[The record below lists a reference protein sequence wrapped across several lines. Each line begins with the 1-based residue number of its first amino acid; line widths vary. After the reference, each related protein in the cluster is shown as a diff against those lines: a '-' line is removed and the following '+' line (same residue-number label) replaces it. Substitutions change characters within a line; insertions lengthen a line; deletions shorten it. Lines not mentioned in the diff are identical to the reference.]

1 MSTPFDLANDSDY
14 RAWRAAK
21 LANYPRRVDDL
32 IVPIDDPRT
41 LKPAEIQ
48 ALQACCARANMV
60 LYHAPD
66 VPADD
71 KNVPHR
77 FATQLGLVHLEGN
90 YLADEDGLS
99 SITPAGDEDGGR
111 GEYVPYTHK
120 PINWHTDGYY
130 NAPDRRILGML
141 LHCVQD
147 ADSGGENAL
156 LDPDIAYIQLRDTNP
171 QYVAALMQPDAMTI
185 PARMDEAPT
194 LTLPPHPTP
203 DGTTNHSTK
212 PASGQVAAYP
222 PQALKDSDSLRAE
235 ARAKSYAGEGANVM
249 PKPVDGRGQTP
260 SPNQLIARAEQSGPV
275 FSVDANEGFMHMRYT
290 ARTRSIGW
298 KPDALTQA
306 AVNTLA
312 EILNDSEYVL
322 RARLRPGMGLICNNV
337 LHTRTAFVDRPERR
351 RLLYRG
357 RYYDRLNFA
366 ADQPS
371 G

>member
-1 MSTPFDLANDSDY
+1 MSTPFDLTNDSDY
-14 RAWRAAK
+14 RVWRAAK

-32 IVPIDDPRT
+32 IVSIKDPRA
-41 LKPAEIQ
+41 LQSAEIE

-71 KNVPHR
+71 KNVPHQ
-77 FATQLGLVHLEGN
+77 FAKQLGLVRLEGN

-99 SITPAGDEDGGR
+99 SITPASNEERGR

-171 QYVAALMQPDAMTI
+171 EYVAALMQPDAMTI
-185 PARMDEAPT
+185 PARMDE
-194 LTLPPHPTP
+194 
-203 DGTTNHSTK
+203 DK
-212 PASGQVAAYP
+212 VARP
-222 PQALKDSDSLRAE
+222 
-235 ARAKSYAGEGANVM
+235 
-249 PKPVDGRGQTP
+249 
-260 SPNQLIARAEQSGPV
+260 EQSGPV
-275 FSVDANEGFMHMRYT
+275 FSVDPLADFLHMRYT
-290 ARTRSIGW
+290 ARTRSIEW

-322 RARLRPGMGLICNNV
+322 RARLKPGMGLICNNV